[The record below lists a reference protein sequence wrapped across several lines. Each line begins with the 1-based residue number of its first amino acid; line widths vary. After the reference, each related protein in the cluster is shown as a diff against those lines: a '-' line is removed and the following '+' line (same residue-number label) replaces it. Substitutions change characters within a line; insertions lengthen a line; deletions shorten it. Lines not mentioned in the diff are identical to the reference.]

1 MTLTHLITKILFTD
15 ASMFRLRNI
24 VFVCFVLLLSSC
36 AHRAQKW
43 IKKKI
48 IPDTSFYRIALN
60 KKVANDSISVLYTG
74 CGGLVIIKGEE
85 ALMTDPYYTG
95 HQPWNLLSQKL
106 DKKNT
111 DSVVKR
117 IKQIGDPKDI
127 KTVMISHAH
136 YDHLQDLP
144 YLLEHKLLADTVN
157 IIADQTAQCVLNTF
171 TNTVK
176 NIISSDTCAY
186 DQIPKPPMP
195 VKWIQVSPHIRVLVI
210 EADHAPHYH
219 KIHLMRGK
227 NCRKPIQHPED
238 RSSIFRWRE
247 GRTFSFLVDVMDEQN
262 KTTLLR
268 MFIQSSSCK
277 PPYGFPPAAVINEKA
292 VDVAFLCVASSDYVK
307 PYPKDILE
315 LLRPEKIVLI
325 HWEDFFRNFYQK
337 KQKTVRA
344 TKMRRFMRHLRQQ
357 YKVRTTEELTK
368 WFIMPKPGTEVK
380 LKY

>member
-1 MTLTHLITKILFTD
+1 
-15 ASMFRLRNI
+15 
-24 VFVCFVLLLSSC
+24 
-36 AHRAQKW
+36 
-43 IKKKI
+43 
-48 IPDTSFYRIALN
+48 
-60 KKVANDSISVLYTG
+60 
-74 CGGLVIIKGEE
+74 
-85 ALMTDPYYTG
+85 
-95 HQPWNLLSQKL
+95 
-106 DKKNT
+106 
-111 DSVVKR
+111 
-117 IKQIGDPKDI
+117 
-127 KTVMISHAH
+127 
-136 YDHLQDLP
+136 
-144 YLLEHKLLADTVN
+144 
-157 IIADQTAQCVLNTF
+157 
-171 TNTVK
+171 
-176 NIISSDTCAY
+176 
-186 DQIPKPPMP
+186 MP

-227 NCRKPIQHPED
+227 NCRKPIQQPED

-277 PPYGFPPAAVINEKA
+277 PPYGFPPAAVIDEKA

-325 HWEDFFRNFYQK
+325 HWKDFFRNFYQK

-344 TKMRRFMRHLRQQ
+344 TKMRRFMRQLRQQ